1 MQKLANPSWTGAM
14 QKTLILDRLAQLNLK
29 NRFALRL
36 KEEMAKLIEVDA
48 FMPMRKGSID
58 LTWLAARIGATR
70 QIFYARRGN
79 PEVHILLAMLNE
91 FLESSIATLPG
102 GAPLNIE
109 NSRLQTELTL
119 IKQENST
126 LKQQLRSA
134 RHVLN
139 MIHAGG
145 IVLSDRP

>member
-1 MQKLANPSWTGAM
+1 M

-29 NRFALRL
+29 NRFALLL
-36 KEEMAKLIEVDA
+36 KEEMAKLIEIDA

-79 PEVHILLAMLNE
+79 PEVHMLLAMLNDY
-91 FLESSIATLPG
+91 LESSTSTLPR
-102 GAPLNIE
+102 GAPPNIE

-126 LKQQLRSA
+126 LKQKLRSA
-134 RHVLN
+134 RHELN

-145 IVLSDRP
+145 IVLSDRS

>member
-1 MQKLANPSWTGAM
+1 M
-14 QKTLILDRLAQLNLK
+14 
-29 NRFALRL
+29 
-36 KEEMAKLIEVDA
+36 
-48 FMPMRKGSID
+48 
-58 LTWLAARIGATR
+58 
-70 QIFYARRGN
+70 
-79 PEVHILLAMLNE
+79 HILLAMLNE